1 MDSPSSL
8 ALIGIVGT
16 VVAGLFKLLND
27 TIKANTKA
35 VEKMA
40 AETGKVAAEAV
51 LSRKVQERGFEEAK
65 QRNGHLGEQNVQITE
80 LIVAQTPVLEAIKE
94 SSQTNAETNARVEK
108 VLRDSAK
115 TLTQTESDKSEAAE
129 TVKDTLAHK

>member
-16 VVAGLFKLLND
+16 VVAGLFKLVTD

-35 VEKMA
+35 IEKMA
-40 AETGKVAAEAV
+40 DSSQKIADATEKGN
-51 LSRKVQERGFEEAK
+51 REAK
-65 QRNGHLGEQNVQITE
+65 ERNGHLGEQNVQITE
-80 LIVAQTPVLEAIKE
+80 LIVGQTTVLNDIQA
-94 SSQTNAETNARVEK
+94 SSKATADTTARVEK
-108 VLRDSAK
+108 VLVQSAH

-129 TVKDTLAHK
+129 SVKETLAHK